1 MLLFDKCQYAL
12 TRPFKF
18 RSIYFSCYNSL
29 SCLEEVDFVRFI
41 SKPGT
46 SLSAKIEENCLYSSA
61 KRYVGKQD
69 FFNLAKNLIDVIVI
83 ENF

>member
-1 MLLFDKCQYAL
+1 MIDLRDVTIMLLFGKCQYAL

-18 RSIYFSCYNSL
+18 CSIYLSCYKSI

-46 SLSAKIEENCLYSSA
+46 SLSAKIEENCLFSSVE
-61 KRYVGKQD
+61 RYAGK
-69 FFNLAKNLIDVIVI
+69 
-83 ENF
+83 

>member
-1 MLLFDKCQYAL
+1 M
-12 TRPFKF
+12 RPFKF
-18 RSIYFSCYNSL
+18 CSIYFSSYNSP

-46 SLSAKIEENCLYSSA
+46 SLSAKIEENCLYYSA

-69 FFNLAKNLIDVIVI
+69 FFNLTKYLIEVIVVK
-83 ENF
+83 NV